1 MAVALAEVVVAAA
14 EVAEV
19 EAAAEAVVVADLN
32 AKNCA
37 PKYQARCLNCPTQ
50 VGKVQTAG
58 FLTYKFE
65 DGLLAFRN
73 QGQQRPFVKESLQIF
88 QRQISHRTARFMG
101 IASVVRC

>member
-1 MAVALAEVVVAAA
+1 MAVDLVVAAA

-19 EAAAEAVVVADLN
+19 EAAAEAVVVVADLN
-32 AKNCA
+32 AKNCI
-37 PKYQARCLNCPTQ
+37 PNQQARCLNCPTQ

-58 FLTYKFE
+58 LLAYKLKN
-65 DGLLAFRN
+65 DLLAFRN
-73 QGQQRPFVKESLQIF
+73 QSQQRPFVKEGLQIC